1 MKIFNK
7 RMELFINVVGEFF
20 RFILFLLI
28 WNRKEIGNFFK
39 FIFYEFRVEFDFSLI
54 ELVMEIKG

>member
-1 MKIFNK
+1 
-7 RMELFINVVGEFF
+7 MELFINVVGEFF

-28 WNRKEIGNFFK
+28 WNCKEIGNFFK